1 MPSPFPGMDPYL
13 EGSYWSPVHHS
24 LAEEIL
30 RQLAP
35 RLRPRYVA
43 LPEERFVVEIQ
54 LSSVCAPLARLHSDI
69 YPDGA
74 VAPSEIAEPGAER
87 QPLRMPTIIPSPVP
101 LVTVEIRSTDG
112 RRLVTA
118 IEILSPANKSGEGRR
133 EYLAK
138 RHKVLR
144 SSAHLVEIDLLRRGQ
159 RVPMQQELPAASYFV
174 FVSRAEDRPMIDVW
188 PVTLRQSLPTVA
200 VPLLEG
206 DSDLDLDLQQAFDNI
221 YDLRGFDLLLDYHK
235 PPEVPLSPGD
245 TKWARG
251 IVDAAFP
258 S

>member
-54 LSSVCAPLARLHSDI
+54 DTRSDI

-74 VAPSEIAEPGAER
+74 VAPSEIAEVGAER
-87 QPLRMPTIIPSPVP
+87 RPLRMPTIIPAPVP

-138 RHKVLR
+138 RQKILR

-174 FVSRAEDRPMIDVW
+174 FVSRAEDRPMVDVW
-188 PVTLRQSLPTVA
+188 PVTLRQSLPTIA

-221 YDLRGFDLLLDYHK
+221 YDLRGFDLLLDYHE
-235 PPEVPLSPGD
+235 PPEVPLSPAD
-245 TKWARG
+245 ADWARG
-251 IVDAAFP
+251 IVDTAVP
-258 S
+258 P

>member
-13 EGSYWSPVHHS
+13 EGSFWSPLHHS

-30 RQLAP
+30 RQLGP

-54 LSSVCAPLARLHSDI
+54 DTRSDI

-87 QPLRMPTIIPSPVP
+87 LPLKLPTIIPAPVP

-118 IEILSPANKSGEGRR
+118 IEILSPANQSGGSRR

-138 RHKVLR
+138 RQKILR
-144 SSAHLVEIDLLRRGQ
+144 SSAHLIEIDLLRRGA
-159 RVPMQQELPAASYFV
+159 RVPMQQELPPAPYFV
-174 FVSRAEDRPMIDVW
+174 LVSRAEDRPMTDVW
-188 PVTLRQSLPTVA
+188 PIALDERLPTIT
-200 VPLLEG
+200 VPLFGG
-206 DSDLDLDLQQAFDNI
+206 DADVRLDLQQAFDNV
-221 YDLRGFDLLLDYHK
+221 YDLRGFDLLMDYDQ
-235 PPEVPLSPGD
+235 PPEVPF
-245 TKWARG
+245 
-251 IVDAAFP
+251 DAAEAERAQEVLAVALA
-258 S
+258 

>member
-1 MPSPFPGMDPYL
+1 MASPFPGMDPYL
-13 EGSYWSPVHHS
+13 EGSFWSPVHHS

-54 LSSVCAPLARLHSDI
+54 DTRSDI

-87 QPLRMPTIIPSPVP
+87 APLKLATVVPSPVP
-101 LVTVEIRSTDG
+101 LVTVEILSTDG
-112 RRLVTA
+112 RQLVAA

-133 EYLAK
+133 EYLTK
-138 RHKVLR
+138 RQKVLR
-144 SSAHLVEIDLLRRGQ
+144 SSAHLVEIDLLRRGA
-159 RVPMQQELPAASYFV
+159 RVPMQRDLPEADYFV
-174 FVSRAEDRPMIDVW
+174 FVSRAEERPMIDVW
-188 PVTLRQSLPTVA
+188 PIALEQSLPIIP
-200 VPLLEG
+200 VPLSAG
-206 DSDLDLDLQQAFDNI
+206 DTDVELDLQKALDNV
-221 YDLRGFDLLLDYHK
+221 YDLRGFDLVLDYRW
-235 PPEVPLSPGD
+235 PPETPLGPAAAD
-245 TKWARG
+245 WARG
-251 IVDAAFP
+251 MLGATV

>member
-13 EGSYWSPVHHS
+13 EGSFWSPVHHS

-30 RQLAP
+30 RQLSP

-54 LSSVCAPLARLHSDI
+54 ETRSDI
-69 YPDGA
+69 YPDGG
-74 VAPSEIAEPGAER
+74 VTPSEIAEPGAKR
-87 QPLRMPTIIPSPVP
+87 RPLRLPTVIPSPVP

-118 IEILSPANKSGEGRR
+118 IEILSPANKTGGGRR

-138 RHKVLR
+138 RQKILR
-144 SSAHLVEIDLLRRGQ
+144 SDAHLVEIDLLRRAE
-159 RVPMQQELPAASYFV
+159 RVPMQQDLPSASYFV

-188 PVTLRQSLPTVA
+188 PIALRQSLPTVS
-200 VPLLEG
+200 VPLLAG
-206 DSDLDLDLQQAFDNI
+206 DPEIALDVQQAFDNV
-221 YDLRGFDLLLDYHK
+221 YDLRGFDLLLDYSQ
-235 PPEVPLSPGD
+235 PPEVTLAPEEAR
-245 TKWARG
+245 WARG
-251 IVDAAFP
+251 VVAAAYP
-258 S
+258 A

>member
-13 EGSYWSPVHHS
+13 EGSFWSPVHHS

-54 LSSVCAPLARLHSDI
+54 DTRSDI

-74 VAPSEIAEPGAER
+74 VAPSEIAEPGAAR
-87 QPLRMPTIIPSPVP
+87 TPLKLATIIPSPVP
-101 LVTVEIRSTDG
+101 LVTVEILSADG

-138 RHKVLR
+138 RQKILR
-144 SSAHLVEIDLLRRGQ
+144 SSSHLVEIDLLRRGT
-159 RVPMQQELPAASYFV
+159 RVPMQQDLPRADYFV

-188 PVTLRQSLPTVA
+188 PVMLEQSLPVIP
-200 VPLLEG
+200 VPLL
-206 DSDLDLDLQQAFDNI
+206 
-221 YDLRGFDLLLDYHK
+221 
-235 PPEVPLSPGD
+235 PGD
-245 TKWARG
+245 ADVERLR
-251 IVDAAFP
+251 P
-258 S
+258 SRAETSSV